1 MDPGRSEPKTSP
13 VDMGLEAL
21 QRVGA
26 LSGEPSGSRRVENE
40 AHLFTS
46 EELLSQIETLQAV
59 AERCKVPRRGRV
71 LVAELRWADSEVQ
84 TDRSDG
90 LSVRGDADK
99 GAKRGAWKEVSR
111 GFVVESTWP
120 VTGELPIMFP

>member
-1 MDPGRSEPKTSP
+1 MDTDS
-13 VDMGLEAL
+13 EAL

-26 LSGEPSGSRRVENE
+26 LPGEPSGTRRVENE
-40 AHLFTS
+40 AHLLTS

-71 LVAELRWADSEVQ
+71 LVAELRWADHAVEK
-84 TDRSDG
+84 DHSDG
-90 LSVRGDADK
+90 SIVKGDASK
-99 GAKRGAWKEVSR
+99 SEKRGAWKEVSR

-120 VTGELPIMFP
+120 LTGELPIMFP